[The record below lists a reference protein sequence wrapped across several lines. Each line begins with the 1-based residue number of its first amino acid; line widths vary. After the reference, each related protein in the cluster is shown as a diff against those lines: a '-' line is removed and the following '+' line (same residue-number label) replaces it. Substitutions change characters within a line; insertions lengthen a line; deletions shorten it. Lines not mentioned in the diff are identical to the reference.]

1 MGTRISLLIIWRK
14 LRHNKVFSILNVL
27 GLGIGLSVA
36 VIVFLY
42 ASYEL
47 SFDRFNENSDHI
59 YLGVENSENLNSVFP
74 LPLAETIR
82 NEIPEVEVAAN
93 VLPWEIKKEITTA
106 NGEFLQSCF
115 YMDEGIFDIFSFW
128 IIQQS
133 QNTIFPT
140 ENSVAICESLANKL
154 FGSVTLAIGK
164 DITVDKKNTATISAI
179 FKDIP
184 NNSSLRFEMA
194 APLQTG
200 VKEFKIVSSWN
211 DAYFHTFA
219 KLKSPINQV
228 KPKISAF
235 AKQHDVQ
242 LEFFPLT
249 ELHFAQSGSKQKTTL
264 YIAIF
269 AGVFIMLL
277 ACINFVNLST
287 AHIFKNAREAGL
299 NKLFGS
305 SSFNLH
311 RQFIL
316 EALMLTFIAFGVALL
331 VSFLLLP
338 YINRLIGISLSIS
351 QLTLFRSLLLLAI
364 ISGISFFTAIIPA
377 HIFSKA
383 QPLHIFNKQI
393 STNQSAVL
401 LRKSLLMLQLSL
413 TIIIII
419 STLLI
424 GKQVHFIDQT
434 NLGFDKENM
443 VFIESKDI
451 RMMASKFSVLEKEL
465 LKSPIIS
472 SVCATDAPPGVI
484 GSSTT
489 GFRWQENST
498 EKSPS
503 VYMYRVSNEFVNTFR
518 VKLLEG
524 KGFDKVQSNTKEV
537 LINKTLAHLIAQNG
551 SALNK
556 VLYQGERPFTIIGV
570 IDDFSFNSI
579 KEKQQPGMILFDPS
593 RGFYPC
599 VRISNE
605 ENTSLA
611 LAQISKTMKELF
623 PDMKY
628 DIKFTDDFILDEFIS
643 REIRFS
649 KFFTLFSALGII
661 VCSMGLFGLALF
673 ESNKRIKEIGIRK
686 VNGAHAIEVITMLN
700 KDIITLTILAF
711 AIATPIAW
719 YAMNKWLENFAYK
732 TELSW
737 WIFALAGL
745 LALGIALLTVS
756 WQSWKAATRNPVE
769 ALRYE

>member
-14 LRHNKVFSILNVL
+14 LRHNKVFSILNVM

-42 ASYEL
+42 ANYEL
-47 SFDRFNENSDHI
+47 SFDRFNNDADHI
-59 YLGVENSENLNSVFP
+59 YLSVKNSENLNSVFP
-74 LPLAETIR
+74 LPLAEAIH
-82 NEIPEVEVAAN
+82 NEIPEVEAAAN

-115 YMDEGIFDIFSFW
+115 YMDEGIFDIFSFG

-133 QNTIFPT
+133 QNTIFPA
-140 ENSVAICESLANKL
+140 ENSIAISESLANKL
-154 FGSVTLAIGK
+154 FGSAALAIGK
-164 DITVDKKNTATISAI
+164 GITVDKKNTATISAI
-179 FKDIP
+179 FRDIP

-200 VKEFKIVSSWN
+200 VKELKIVSSWN
-211 DAYFHTFA
+211 DAYFHTFT
-219 KLKSPINQV
+219 KLKSPLNQIE
-228 KPKISAF
+228 PKISAF
-235 AKQHDVQ
+235 AKKYNVQ
-242 LEFFPLT
+242 FGFFPLT
-249 ELHFAQSGSKQKTTL
+249 ELHFAQSGSEQKTSL

-269 AGVFIMLL
+269 AGIFIMLL

-287 AHIFKNAREAGL
+287 ANIFKNAREAGL

-316 EALMLTFIAFGVALL
+316 EALVLTFIAFGVALL

-338 YINRLIGISLSIS
+338 YINRLIGISLSIR
-351 QLTLFRSLLLLAI
+351 QLTVSRWLVLLGI
-364 ISGISFFTAIIPA
+364 ISSISFFTAIIPA

-383 QPLHIFNKQI
+383 QPLHILNKQI
-393 STNQSAVL
+393 STNQSAVF
-401 LRKSLLMLQLSL
+401 LRKGLLLLQLSL

-419 STLLI
+419 STLFI
-424 GKQVHFIDQT
+424 SKQVHFIDQT

-443 VFIESKDI
+443 VFIETKDI
-451 RMMASKFSVLEKEL
+451 RTIAAKYSVLEKEL
-465 LKSPIIS
+465 LKSPLIS

-489 GFRWQENST
+489 GFRWQENTT

-518 VKLLEG
+518 VKLIEG
-524 KGFDKVQSNTKEV
+524 KGFDKMQTNTKEV
-537 LINKTLAHLIAQNG
+537 LINKTLAHLIVENG
-551 SALNK
+551 SALDK
-556 VLYQGERPFTIIGV
+556 VLYRGEQPFTIIGV
-570 IDDFSFNSI
+570 LDDFSFNSI
-579 KEKQQPGMILFDPS
+579 KEKQQPSMILFDPS

-605 ENTSLA
+605 ESTSLA
-611 LAQISKTMKELF
+611 LTQINKNMKELF

-628 DIKFTDDFILDEFIS
+628 EIKFTGDFILDEFIS

-649 KFFTLFSALGII
+649 KFFTLFSVLGIV
-661 VCSMGLFGLALF
+661 VCCMGLFGLALF

-686 VNGAHAIEVITMLN
+686 VNGAQVMEVIALLN
-700 KDIITLTILAF
+700 KDIIGITIIAF
-711 AIATPIAW
+711 VVATPVTW
-719 YAMNKWLENFAYK
+719 YAMHRWLENFAYK

-737 WIFALAGL
+737 WVFALAGL
-745 LALGIALLTVS
+745 MALAIAMITVS

>member
-1 MGTRISLLIIWRK
+1 MGIKISLLIIWRK
-14 LRHNKVFSILNVL
+14 LRQNKVFSILNVL

-47 SFDRFNENSDHI
+47 SFDRFNENADHI
-59 YLGVENSENLNSVFP
+59 YLGVENSQNLNSVFP

-82 NEIPEVEVAAN
+82 NEVPEVEFAAN

-115 YMDEGIFDIFSFW
+115 YMDEGIFNIFSFR

-140 ENSVAICESLANKL
+140 ENSVAICESLAKKF
-154 FGSVTLAIGK
+154 FGSVDLAIGR
-164 DITVDKKNTATISAI
+164 DITVDKKNMAIISTI

-200 VKEFKIVSSWN
+200 VKEFKIVASWN

-219 KLKSPINQV
+219 KLKSPLNQV

-235 AKQHDVQ
+235 AKQHDIQ
-242 LEFFPLT
+242 IEFFPLT
-249 ELHFAQSGSKQKTTL
+249 ELHFAQSGSSQKTTL

-269 AGVFIMLL
+269 AGIFIMLL
-277 ACINFVNLST
+277 ACINFINLST
-287 AHIFKNAREAGL
+287 ANIFKNSREAGL

-316 EALMLTFIAFGVALL
+316 EALVLTFIAFGVALM

-338 YINRLIGISLSIS
+338 YINQLIGISLSIG
-351 QLTLFRSLLLLAI
+351 QLTLFKSLLLLGI

-383 QPLHIFNKQI
+383 QPLHILNKQI
-393 STNQSAVL
+393 STNQSAVF
-401 LRKSLLMLQLSL
+401 LRKGLLLLQLSL

-419 STLLI
+419 STLFI
-424 GKQVHFIDQT
+424 NKQVHFIDQT
-434 NLGFDKENM
+434 NFGFDKKNM
-443 VFIESKDI
+443 VFIESENI
-451 RMMASKFSVLEKEL
+451 QTMAAKYSVLEKEL
-465 LKSPIIS
+465 LKNPLIT
-472 SVCATDAPPGVI
+472 SVCATDARPGVI

-537 LINKTLAHLIAQNG
+537 LINKTLAHLIAENG

-570 IDDFSFNSI
+570 LDDFSFNSI
-579 KEKQQPGMILFDPS
+579 KEKQQPSMILFDSS

-599 VRISNE
+599 IRISNE
-605 ENTSLA
+605 ASTSLA
-611 LAQISKTMKELF
+611 LTQINKNMKELF

-628 DIKFTDDFILDEFIS
+628 EIKFTDDFILDEFIS

-649 KFFTLFSALGII
+649 KFFTLFSVLGIV
-661 VCSMGLFGLALF
+661 VCCMGLFGLALF

-686 VNGAHAIEVITMLN
+686 VNGAQVMEVIALLN
-700 KDIITLTILAF
+700 KDIIGITIVAF
-711 AIATPIAW
+711 VIATPIAW
-719 YAMNKWLENFAYK
+719 YAMHKWLENFAYK

-737 WIFALAGL
+737 WIFAIAGL
-745 LALGIALLTVS
+745 FALGIALLTVS

-769 ALRYE
+769 ALRDE

>member
-1 MGTRISLLIIWRK
+1 M
-14 LRHNKVFSILNVL
+14 VFSILNVL

-42 ASYEL
+42 ADYEL
-47 SFDRFNENSDHI
+47 SFDRFNKDADRI
-59 YLGVENSENLNSVFP
+59 YLSVINSEDLNAVFP
-74 LPLAETIR
+74 LPFAETIH

-93 VLPWEIKKEITTA
+93 VLPWEIKKEITTTQ
-106 NGEFLQSCF
+106 GEFLQSCF
-115 YMDEGIFDIFSFW
+115 YMDEGIFDIFSFG

-133 QNTIFPT
+133 QKSIFPT
-140 ENSVAICESLANKL
+140 ANSVAICESLANKL
-154 FGSVTLAIGK
+154 FGSSPLAIGK
-164 DITVDKKNTATISAI
+164 DIVIDRKNTAIISAI

-200 VKEFKIVSSWN
+200 VKEFKIVESWN
-211 DAYFHTFA
+211 DAYFHMFA
-219 KLKSPINQV
+219 KV
-228 KPKISAF
+228 KLPPNKIGPKISAF
-235 AKQHDVQ
+235 AKQHDV
-242 LEFFPLT
+242 EFSFFPLS
-249 ELHFAQSGSKQKTTL
+249 ELHFAQSGRKQKTTL

-269 AGVFIMLL
+269 AGIFIMLL

-287 AHIFKNAREAGL
+287 ANIFKNAREAGL

-305 SSFNLH
+305 SSFNLY

-316 EALMLTFIAFGVALL
+316 EALMLTLIAFSVALL
-331 VSFLLLP
+331 VSILLLP
-338 YINRLIGISLSIS
+338 YINQLIGIELSIR
-351 QLTLFRSLLLLAI
+351 QLTLFRSLLLIGI
-364 ISGISFFTAIIPA
+364 ISILSFFTAIIPA

-383 QPLHIFNKQI
+383 QPLHIFNKKI
-393 STNQSAVL
+393 STSQSAVF
-401 LRKSLLMLQLSL
+401 LRKGLLMLQLTL
-413 TIIIII
+413 TIIILI
-419 STLLI
+419 STLFI
-424 GKQVHFIDQT
+424 SKQVHFIDQT
-434 NLGFDKENM
+434 NLGFDKKNL
-443 VFIESKDI
+443 VFVEAKDM
-451 RMMASKFSVLEKEL
+451 RMMASKFSLLEKEL
-465 LKSPIIS
+465 MKSPLIE

-489 GFRWQENST
+489 GFRWQEIST
-498 EKSPS
+498 EKTPS

-524 KGFDKVQSNTKEV
+524 KGFDKMQTNTKEV
-537 LINKTLAHLIAQNG
+537 LINKTLANLIAENG

-556 VLYQGERPFTIIGV
+556 VLYYGQQPFTVIGV
-570 IDDFSFNSI
+570 LDDFSFNSI

-605 ENTSLA
+605 KSTSIALA
-611 LAQISKTMKELF
+611 LINKNMKVLF
-623 PDMKY
+623 PEIKY
-628 DIKFTDDFILDEFIS
+628 DIKFADDFILDEFIS

-649 KFFTLFSALGII
+649 KFFTLFSVLGIV
-661 VCSMGLFGLALF
+661 VCCMGLFGLALL

-686 VNGAHAIEVITMLN
+686 VNGAQVMEIISLLN
-700 KDIITLTILAF
+700 KDIIGITIVAF
-711 AIATPIAW
+711 VIASPIVW
-719 YAMNKWLENFAYK
+719 YVMNKWLENFTYK